1 MSIRFTSPCR
11 RRFLTLFYGVLVLV
25 ALTGSP
31 AGPIHAQMSQ
41 APHTAAYGSV
51 GEDSTPISASRE
63 KREQEV
69 DENNAYRHSA
79 AVRKL
84 GSLIGLDADQAATA
98 FTVLN
103 FFVLAALVGYFALK
117 LLPKKFRERSSA
129 IQRQLV
135 EAKTATAE
143 ASARLNAIEDR
154 LGRLDGEI
162 ATMREHLEAETRRE
176 EQRIQAS
183 VADEAAKII
192 AVAEGEIATATSAA
206 RRELQ
211 RHAADLAI
219 QYAAQRLVVTDET
232 DKLLIQGFVG
242 RLKGER
248 VQN

>member
-1 MSIRFTSPCR
+1 MSLRFTSPCR
-11 RRFLTLFYGVLVLV
+11 RRSLALFHAVLFLV
-25 ALTGSP
+25 ALAGSP
-31 AGPIHAQMSQ
+31 AGRIHAQTSQ
-41 APHTAAYGSV
+41 TPHNATYGSV
-51 GEDSTPISASRE
+51 GEDSTPIAASPE

-69 DENNAYRHSA
+69 DENAAYRHSV

-84 GSLIGLDADQAATA
+84 GALIGMDADQAATA

-143 ASARLNAIEDR
+143 ASARLNAIDDR

-176 EQRIQAS
+176 EQRLQAS

-192 AVAEGEIATATSAA
+192 AAAEGEIATATAAA
-206 RRELQ
+206 RRALQ
-211 RHAADLAI
+211 RHAAELAI
-219 QYAAQRLVVTDET
+219 GYAAQRLVVTDET
-232 DKLLIQGFVG
+232 DKLLIQGFIG
-242 RLKGER
+242 RLKGEG